1 MVSKVLE
8 WKRANPEKCLQVWSA
23 LNESNMKLTNALL
36 ELNALSSS
44 SFTEY
49 ETLIKNLSFYNS
61 NEILQL
67 EGDNVEYLQNVIES
81 LSDIRK
87 YLKIMTLE
95 TGVSIEPDEQSNIL
109 DAVCKVKGVLGG
121 VVPGAGGYDAI
132 CMLVASAEVANI
144 VASTR
149 LLQECEHVR
158 WMSLSEQSL
167 GLIEENVA
175 DFSGLV

>member
-1 MVSKVLE
+1 M
-8 WKRANPEKCLQVWSA
+8 
-23 LNESNMKLTNALL
+23 
-36 ELNALSSS
+36 
-44 SFTEY
+44 
-49 ETLIKNLSFYNS
+49 
-61 NEILQL
+61 
-67 EGDNVEYLQNVIES
+67 
-81 LSDIRK
+81 
-87 YLKIMTLE
+87 
-95 TGVSIEPDEQSNIL
+95 SIEPDEQSNIL

-149 LLQECEHVR
+149 LLPECEHVR